1 MNNKRALV
9 TGGCGFIGSHVV
21 RELVAHEYTVD
32 VVDDMSNG
40 SLDALEGVNFRTCP
54 ADLLPDFELK
64 HPESERKV
72 GSVFV
77 IEGDFAHRQ
86 VLEHSRSGRYDTIFH
101 LAAMPRVGF
110 SVEHPFESNDLNVT
124 RTLALLDA
132 IRGGGTKFVFSSSSA
147 IYGNV
152 EQLPTTEFAPSNPQ
166 SPYGLQKRMIE
177 DYLTL
182 FGRLYQQKS
191 ACLRY
196 FNVYGPGQ
204 DGKSP
209 YSTAVAAWCSALKEG
224 RPLRSDGD
232 GYQTRDLVFVGDVAR
247 ANRLAAETQHDLRG
261 HSFNVGSGKSY
272 ANVEVLDMFKDRFQN
287 LEIAHAPARPGDVLD
302 TLADV
307 NIIKNALGWEP
318 QVQFE
323 EGLAITLG
331 WWGLDGKSSQAREA
345 TNGSNLVLEERGSNA
360 E

>member
-21 RELVAHEYTVD
+21 RELVDHGYTVD

-40 SLDALEGVNFRTCP
+40 SLDALEGVKFRTCP
-54 ADLLPDFELK
+54 ADLVGDFEIK
-64 HPESERKV
+64 HPESDRAP

-77 IEGDFAHRQ
+77 IEGDFAHREIINRAQ
-86 VLEHSRSGRYDTIFH
+86 TGLYGAIFH
-101 LAAMPRVGF
+101 LAAMPRVGY
-110 SVEHPFESNDLNVT
+110 SVEYPYESNDLNVT

-132 IRGGGTKFVFSSSSA
+132 IRGGNTRFVFSSSSA

-152 EQLPTTEFAPSNPQ
+152 EQLPTTEFSPSNPQ

-182 FGRLYQQKS
+182 FGRLYQQRS
-191 ACLRY
+191 VCLRY

-204 DGKSP
+204 DGASP
-209 YSTAVAAWCSALKEG
+209 YSTAVAAWCTALKNG

-232 GYQTRDLVFVGDVAR
+232 GYQTRDLVFVKDVAR
-247 ANRLAAETQHDLRG
+247 ANRLAAETEHDLRG
-261 HSFNVGSGKSY
+261 HAFNVGSGKSY
-272 ANVEVLDMFKDRFQN
+272 ANVEILDMLKDRFPN
-287 LEIAHAPARPGDVLD
+287 LEVTSAPARPGDVRD

-307 NIIKNALGWEP
+307 SIINQAFGWTP
-318 QVQFE
+318 TVHLE
-323 EGLAITLG
+323 EGLDITLG
-331 WWGLDGKSSQAREA
+331 WWGLNGKSS
-345 TNGSNLVLEERGSNA
+345 
-360 E
+360 

>member
-1 MNNKRALV
+1 MSNKRALV

-21 RELVAHEYTVD
+21 RELVAHDYIVD

-40 SLDALEGVNFRTCP
+40 SLDSLSGLNFRACP

-64 HPESERKV
+64 HPESDRKI
-72 GSVFV
+72 GSVLV
-77 IEGDFAHRQ
+77 VEGDFSHREI
-86 VLEHSRSGRYDTIFH
+86 LERSKEGRYDVIFH

-110 SVEHPFESNDLNVT
+110 TVEHPFESNDLNVT
-124 RTLALLDA
+124 RALALLDV
-132 IRGGGTKFVFSSSSA
+132 IRGGSTKFVFSSSSA
-147 IYGNV
+147 IYGDV
-152 EQLPTTEFAPSNPQ
+152 EQLPTTEFSPSNPQ

-191 ACLRY
+191 VCLRY

-232 GYQTRDLVFVGDVAR
+232 GYQTRDLVFVKDVAR
-247 ANRLAAETQHDLRG
+247 ANRMAAESQHDFRG
-261 HSFNVGSGKSY
+261 HAFNVGSGSSLS
-272 ANVEVLDMFKDRFQN
+272 NNEVLDLLRLKFPN
-287 LEIAHAPARPGDVLD
+287 LEVNNAPVRPGDVKD

-307 NIIKNALGWEP
+307 NIAERAIGWKP
-318 QVQFE
+318 LVQFE
-323 EGLAITLG
+323 EGLRMTLR
-331 WWGLDGKSSQAREA
+331 WWGLNEGA
-345 TNGSNLVLEERGSNA
+345 
-360 E
+360 

>member
-21 RELVAHEYTVD
+21 RELIMNDYIVD
-32 VVDDMSNG
+32 VIDDMSNG
-40 SLDALEGVNFRTCP
+40 SLDSLNGISFRAVP
-54 ADLLPDFELK
+54 ADLIGAFELK
-64 HPESERKV
+64 HPESERV
-72 GSVFV
+72 AGSVLV
-77 IEGDFAHRQ
+77 IEGDFAHREI
-86 VLEHSRSGRYDTIFH
+86 LSRSKAGLYDVIFH
-101 LAAMPRVGF
+101 LAAMPRVEY
-110 SVEHPFESNDLNVT
+110 SVQLPFESNDLNVT

-132 IRGGGTKFVFSSSSA
+132 IRGGSTKFVFSSSSSV
-147 IYGNV
+147 YG
-152 EQLPTTEFAPSNPQ
+152 EIDQLPTTEFSPSNPQ

-191 ACLRY
+191 VCLRY

-232 GYQTRDLVFVGDVAR
+232 GYQTRDLVFVKDVAR
-247 ANRLAAETQHDLRG
+247 ANRLAAESQHDFRG
-261 HSFNVGSGKSY
+261 HAFNVGSGESLS
-272 ANVEVLDMFKDRFQN
+272 NNEVLDLLRLKFPN
-287 LEIAHAPARPGDVLD
+287 LEVNSAPVRAGDVRD

-307 NIIKNALGWEP
+307 TIIEQVLGWKP
-318 QVQFE
+318 QVKFVDGLKMTLDWWDFN
-323 EGLAITLG
+323 EG
-331 WWGLDGKSSQAREA
+331 S
-345 TNGSNLVLEERGSNA
+345 
-360 E
+360 

>member
-1 MNNKRALV
+1 MSNKRALV

-21 RELVAHEYTVD
+21 RELVAHDYIVD

-40 SLDALEGVNFRTCP
+40 SLDSLSGLNFRACP

-64 HPESERKV
+64 HPESGRKI
-72 GSVFV
+72 GSVLV
-77 IEGDFAHRQ
+77 VEGDFSHREI
-86 VLEHSRSGRYDTIFH
+86 LERSKEGRYDAIFH

-110 SVEHPFESNDLNVT
+110 TVEHPFESNDLNVT

-132 IRGGGTKFVFSSSSA
+132 IRGGSTKFVFSSSSA
-147 IYGNV
+147 IYGDV
-152 EQLPTTEFAPSNPQ
+152 EQLPTTEFSPSNPQ

-191 ACLRY
+191 VCLRY

-209 YSTAVAAWCSALKEG
+209 YSTAVAAWCTALKDG

-232 GYQTRDLVFVGDVAR
+232 GYQTRDLVYVGDVAR
-247 ANRLAAETQHDLRG
+247 AALVKAHQHATRRDSRYAEGPIPEPRG
-261 HSFNVGSGKSY
+261 QPRSCS
-272 ANVEVLDMFKDRFQN
+272 R
-287 LEIAHAPARPGDVLD
+287 RRR
-302 TLADV
+302 T
-307 NIIKNALGWEP
+307 
-318 QVQFE
+318 
-323 EGLAITLG
+323 
-331 WWGLDGKSSQAREA
+331 
-345 TNGSNLVLEERGSNA
+345 
-360 E
+360 

>member
-1 MNNKRALV
+1 MNSKRALV

-21 RELVAHEYTVD
+21 RELRENGYTID
-32 VVDDMSNG
+32 IVDDMSNG
-40 SLDALEGVNFRTCP
+40 SLDALIGLSFRASP
-54 ADLLPDFELK
+54 ADLLDAFESK
-64 HPESERKV
+64 HPESSRVE
-72 GSVFV
+72 GSILV
-77 IEGDFAHRQ
+77 IEGDFACQQ
-86 VLEHSRSGRYDTIFH
+86 VLERSKEGRYGVIFH

-132 IRGGGTKFVFSSSSA
+132 IRGTGTKFVFSSSSA
-147 IYGNV
+147 VYG
-152 EQLPTTEFAPSNPQ
+152 EIDQLPTTEFAPSNPQ

-182 FGRLYQQKS
+182 FGRLYDQRS
-191 ACLRY
+191 VCLRY

-232 GYQTRDLVFVGDVAR
+232 GYQTRDLVFVKDVAR
-247 ANRLAAETQHDLRG
+247 ANRLAAECEHPLRG
-261 HSFNVGSGKSY
+261 HAFNVGSGKSL
-272 ANVEVLDMFKDRFQN
+272 ANIEVLDMLRLKFPN
-287 LEIAHAPARPGDVLD
+287 LEVSNAPARLGDVRD

-307 NIIKNALGWEP
+307 TIAKQAISWEP

-323 EGLAITLG
+323 EGLQLTLD
-331 WWGLDGKSSQAREA
+331 WWGL
-345 TNGSNLVLEERGSNA
+345 NA
-360 E
+360 SA

>member
-40 SLDALEGVNFRTCP
+40 SLDALEGLNFRACP

-64 HPESERKV
+64 HPESERKT
-72 GSVFV
+72 GSALV
-77 IEGDFAHRQ
+77 IEGDFAHRE
-86 VLEHSRSGRYDTIFH
+86 VLERSKSDRYDVIFH

-110 SVEHPFESNDLNVT
+110 SVEYPFESNDLNVT

-132 IRGGGTKFVFSSSSA
+132 IRGGDTKFVFSSSSA
-147 IYGNV
+147 VYGDI

-182 FGRLYQQKS
+182 FGRLYEQKS
-191 ACLRY
+191 VCLRY

-209 YSTAVAAWCSALKEG
+209 YSTAVAAWCSALKDG

-261 HSFNVGSGKSY
+261 HAFNVGSGKSY
-272 ANVEVLDMFKDRFQN
+272 ANVEVLDMFKDRFPT
-287 LEIAHAPARPGDVLD
+287 LEIAQAPARPGDVRD

-307 NIIKNALGWEP
+307 DIIKQALGWEP
-318 QVQFE
+318 QTQFV
-323 EGLAITLG
+323 EGLEVTLR
-331 WWGLDGKSSQAREA
+331 WWGLDGKSA
-345 TNGSNLVLEERGSNA
+345 
-360 E
+360 

>member
-1 MNNKRALV
+1 MNNKRVLV

-21 RELVAHEYTVD
+21 RELVEHDYIVD

-40 SLDALEGVNFRTCP
+40 SLDALAGIQFRAVP
-54 ADLLPDFELK
+54 ADLVSTFEVK
-64 HPESERKV
+64 HPESERAA
-72 GSVFV
+72 GSVLV
-77 IEGDFAHRQ
+77 IEGDFAHGEI
-86 VLEHSRSGRYDTIFH
+86 LNRSKSGLYDTIFH
-101 LAAMPRVGF
+101 LAAMPRVEY
-110 SVEHPFESNDLNVT
+110 SVQFPFASNDLNVT
-124 RTLALLDA
+124 RTLLLLDA
-132 IRGGGTKFVFSSSSA
+132 IRGGNTKFVFSSSSA
-147 IYGNV
+147 IYG
-152 EQLPTTEFAPSNPQ
+152 EIDELPTTEFSPSNPQ

-191 ACLRY
+191 VCLRY

-232 GYQTRDLVFVGDVAR
+232 GYQTRDLVFVKDVAR
-247 ANRLAAETQHDLRG
+247 ANRLASESDHEFRG
-261 HSFNVGSGKSY
+261 HALNVGSGDALS
-272 ANVEVLDMFKDRFQN
+272 NNEVLDLLKLKFPS
-287 LEIAHAPARPGDVLD
+287 LEVNHAPVRPGDVRD

-307 NIIKNALGWEP
+307 RVASRIIGWEP

-323 EGLAITLG
+323 EGLRLTLD
-331 WWGLDGKSSQAREA
+331 WWGLNA
-345 TNGSNLVLEERGSNA
+345 GS
-360 E
+360 

>member
-9 TGGCGFIGSHVV
+9 TGGCGFIGAHVV
-21 RELVAHEYTVD
+21 RELIDHGYTVD

-40 SLDALEGVNFRTCP
+40 SLDALVGVNFRACP
-54 ADLLPDFELK
+54 ADLLDEFEKK
-64 HPESERKV
+64 HLEADRAV
-72 GSVFV
+72 GSIVV
-77 IEGDFAHRQ
+77 IEGDFSHRS
-86 VLEHSRSGRYDTIFH
+86 VVERARAGRYGVIFH

-110 SVEHPFESNDLNVT
+110 SVEYPFESNDLNVT

-132 IRGGGTKFVFSSSSA
+132 IRGTNTNFVFSSSSA
-147 IYGNV
+147 IYG
-152 EQLPTTEFAPSNPQ
+152 EIDELPTNEFSPSNPQ

-182 FGRLYQQKS
+182 FGRLYDQRS
-191 ACLRY
+191 VCLRY

-232 GYQTRDLVFVGDVAR
+232 GYQTRDLVFVKDVAR
-247 ANRLAAETQHDLRG
+247 ANRMAAESKHEFRG
-261 HSFNVGSGKSY
+261 HAFNVGSGKSLS
-272 ANVEVLDMFKDRFQN
+272 NNEVLDLLRLKFQG
-287 LEIAHAPARPGDVLD
+287 LEVHNAPARIGDVRD

-307 NIIKNALGWEP
+307 NIAKRAIDWEP

-323 EGLAITLG
+323 EGLRLTLE
-331 WWGLDGKSSQAREA
+331 WWDL
-345 TNGSNLVLEERGSNA
+345 NA
-360 E
+360 GT